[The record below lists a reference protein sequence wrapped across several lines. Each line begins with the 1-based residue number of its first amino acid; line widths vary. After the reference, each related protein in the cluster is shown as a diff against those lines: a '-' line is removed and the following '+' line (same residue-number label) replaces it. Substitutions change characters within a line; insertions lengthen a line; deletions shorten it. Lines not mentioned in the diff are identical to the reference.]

1 MLKVLQ
7 TKVSGYSDGQLFE
20 GLLDNKKDVLEYIY
34 REFYPMVR
42 QKIRQLGGQEDDARD
57 IFQEGLLATW
67 QNARSGKFVLQE
79 GVRLSTYL
87 VRVCH
92 LRWLDKT
99 KKASSRREQAVDA
112 FQEQGTNDHVLSRW
126 LKREDQ
132 VEFARMFA
140 QLGER
145 CQNLLRLFYFERQ
158 DLVSIALELNIGERS
173 VKNEKYRCMQRL
185 KKIYQQK

>member
-7 TKVSGYSDGQLFE
+7 AKAKGYSDEQLFD
-20 GLLDNKKDVLEYIY
+20 GLLENHKGVLEHIY

-42 QKIRQLGGQEDDARD
+42 QKIRQLGGQEEDARD
-57 IFQEGLLATW
+57 MFQEGLLATW
-67 QNARSGKFVLQE
+67 QNARSGKFTLRE

-92 LRWLDKT
+92 LRWLEKT
-99 KKASSRREQAVDA
+99 NKASSRKEQAV
-112 FQEQGTNDHVLSRW
+112 ETYEERGTDDHVLSRW

-132 VEFARMFA
+132 DEFTRIFG

-145 CQNLLRLFYFERQ
+145 CRNLLQLFYYERQ
-158 DLVSIALELNIGERS
+158 DLTSIARELSIGERS

-185 KKIYQQK
+185 KKVYQLK